1 MPRFRRPSE
10 YAHDARTLK
19 QIGNSLG
26 IDLKE
31 VFAAADK
38 VKQLAPPATPATPI
52 PDNQP
57 AVPAF
62 STPAPVVEPEPATPP
77 AQFELGPAT
86 GNFGQPIEVPTQQ
99 PVLDVGYSGSG
110 LPKAEKHPDVPANA
124 PYYVDLC
131 TICQTKMFTRSPRE
145 DCCENC
151 CYLLR
156 DDATTARV
164 SMESKAGGKLVNP
177 FGDNE

>member
-62 STPAPVVEPEPATPP
+62 STPAPVVEPEPAPLLPP
-77 AQFELGPAT
+77 LGVTTGLWGQQEPIPAE
-86 GNFGQPIEVPTQQ
+86 QPDLRP
-99 PVLDVGYSGSG
+99 DVGNVQGS
-110 LPKAEKHPDVPANA
+110 LKASPHPLTPKGAKWYQDYCSVCNSRMWTRAKLEDVCEECLFRL
-124 PYYVDLC
+124 YDDYHE
-131 TICQTKMFTRSPRE
+131 TRVRTE
-145 DCCENC
+145 V
-151 CYLLR
+151 R
-156 DDATTARV
+156 
-164 SMESKAGGKLVNP
+164 AGGRLVNP
-177 FGDNE
+177 FGGDE